1 MSFTWGGR
9 IYLDASVPSGGS
21 ADIRFRFERLPY
33 DEADPDAT
41 EPSYETETITISGAG
56 TQLYLIDIP
65 PLGEDTFQSLILY
78 IDTRDV
84 AEAGV
89 PLLRAAPE
97 PIYARFD
104 QPFDGRCRGDYL
116 SSHSMLH
123 QQPALPTAMRL
134 CIPFTSPGGTNV
146 YG

>member
-1 MSFTWGGR
+1 MIVPEAAEAFAGFANSETYQYPMSFTWGGR

-65 PLGEDTFQSLILY
+65 PLGEDTFQS
-78 IDTRDV
+78 
-84 AEAGV
+84 
-89 PLLRAAPE
+89 
-97 PIYARFD
+97 
-104 QPFDGRCRGDYL
+104 
-116 SSHSMLH
+116 
-123 QQPALPTAMRL
+123 
-134 CIPFTSPGGTNV
+134 
-146 YG
+146 